1 MYYNEKGY
9 QGLINDVLLNG
20 YYRPD
25 RTGTGTKT
33 VFGRQLTLQNVG
45 EQFPLFTNRKI
56 YTKGVIGELCG
67 FLRGAMSTQE
77 LESWGCNYW
86 EPWAFDREEDN
97 LGPIYGANWID
108 FNGQGV
114 NQIQELIENLKTNP
128 YSRRHLVSCWNP
140 PELEL
145 MALPPCFDSFQCHV
159 AEGTLHMTVR
169 MRSSDIII
177 GLPSD
182 IVFHALL
189 LTLLAQEV
197 GLKAGDLTF
206 QLGDTHIYANH
217 LEAAEVLAVRKLH
230 PHATVTVDQVRTV
243 QLEPKHIHIEN
254 YVHNAPM
261 KLELAV

>member
-9 QGLINDVLLNG
+9 QGLINDVLFNG
-20 YYRPD
+20 YPRPD

-33 VFGRQLTLQNVG
+33 VFSRQLTLQNVG
-45 EQFPLFTNRKI
+45 KQFPLFTCRKI

-67 FLRGAMSTQE
+67 FLRGATSTQE
-77 LESWGCNYW
+77 LESWGCHYW
-86 EPWAFDREEDN
+86 AAWAFDRDEDN
-97 LGPIYGANWID
+97 LGPIYGSQWRD
-108 FNGQGV
+108 FDGQGYD
-114 NQIQELIENLKTNP
+114 QIAELIWGLKHEP
-128 YSRRHLVSCWNP
+128 FSRRHLVSCWNP
-140 PELEL
+140 NEINE

-189 LTLLAQEV
+189 LILLAQEV

-206 QLGDTHIYANH
+206 QLGDTHIYSNH
-217 LEAAEVLAVRKLH
+217 LEQAELLAVRKLH
-230 PHATVTVDQVRTV
+230 PYATVTVDQTRTV
-243 QLEPKHIHIEN
+243 CVHPAHVHIEN
-254 YVHNAPM
+254 YIHNDPM